1 MLSSLYKYELK
12 KLFCSRVNMIALAG
26 AVLMLIFLTV
36 SSISESRPVSAEAAK
51 ELNGR
56 AIDGQMIDELKP
68 ALRYENGTTVFEI
81 TGECEKYVPIMDV
94 LDVMITAIDEDIDLT
109 GIQEAGL
116 YELRERELSQRLD
129 KQGLSEEEKEF
140 WCSQEEQVQKP
151 FVYRYHRGP
160 GNLLR
165 AFQALGFFILLLSA
179 AGLSGSYARETA
191 DGMNQL
197 LLCSRYGKKELYA
210 VKLAAGF
217 TWILTA
223 SLIVFFS
230 VMIPYF
236 GIYGIEGMGEML
248 QLVKPLSMLPCSI
261 GHMLAVYFGIY
272 LLSAVLFAAVT
283 MLLSVITQ
291 NQLAAICGIM
301 GYLLIDLF
309 VEFPDRY
316 SMLQKMWALRPNA
329 ILMNSGFSNYR
340 LIHVAGRLFLNYEA
354 APVIYLVIVIAAL
367 LIGRRRYH
375 RLQAGK

>member
-26 AVLMLIFLTV
+26 AVIMLIFLTV
-36 SSISESRPVSAEAAK
+36 SSISESRPVSSEAAK

-68 ALRYENGTTVFEI
+68 ALRYKNGTTVFEI
-81 TGECEKYVPIMDV
+81 TGEYEKYVPIMDV
-94 LDVMITAIDEDIDLT
+94 LDVMITAIDEDIDLM

-116 YELRERELSQRLD
+116 YELREQELSQRLD

-140 WCSQEEQVQKP
+140 WRSQEERVQKP

-210 VKLAAGF
+210 IKLAAGF

-223 SLIVFFS
+223 ALIVFFS
-230 VMIPYF
+230 VMIPYL
-236 GIYGIEGMGEML
+236 GTYGIEGLGEML
-248 QLVKPLSMLPCSI
+248 QLAKPLSMLPCSI

-291 NQLAAICGIM
+291 NQMAAICGIM

-316 SMLQKMWALRPNA
+316 SMLQKMWSLRPNA

-340 LIHVAGRLFLNYEA
+340 LLHVAGRLFLNYEA
-354 APVIYLVIVIAAL
+354 APVIYSAIVIAAL